1 MRRGGGWRVGAVV
14 VMFLFLFFGAL
25 ELDAWARAGGGR
37 SFGGGSSRSFSTPY
51 RGNSS
56 PSQRNENRSYQAPSQ
71 PAAPSAPAS
80 QPWSGGGFLR
90 GLAGGIAGG
99 FLGSLLFS
107 SLGYGAGLG
116 GLGGGFGGGIG
127 LLEILL
133 FAGIAFAVV
142 AYLRRRNQEGLAG
155 AHGGRFS
162 MGSSGHGGGCG
173 SSRADYTDTAV
184 EEFPG
189 PVNLR
194 RGLAEIAMIVPGFD
208 AARYPEEA
216 MDIFFRIQGAWA
228 NRDLDPVRDLLGPE
242 VRKEFQMLIDTLKAD
257 GKINRLE
264 NIAVRRSEIKE
275 AWVEAGKAFV
285 TIHFVANLLDYT
297 VEESTGRIVG
307 GSKEIPVKFEEY
319 WTFVRPAGEASWQ
332 LTGIQQAE

>member
-1 MRRGGGWRVGAVV
+1 MGRRGEWRVGAVV

-25 ELDAWARAGGGR
+25 ELEAWARAGGGR
-37 SFGGGSSRSFSTPY
+37 SFGGGSSRSFSSPY
-51 RGNSS
+51 RGYSS
-56 PSQRNENRSYQAPSQ
+56 PSQRNEYRSYQAPSQ

-80 QPWSGGGFLR
+80 QSWSGGGFFR

-116 GLGGGFGGGIG
+116 GLGGFGGGIG

-142 AYLRRRNQEGLAG
+142 AYLRRRNQEGFAG
-155 AHGGRFS
+155 AHGGHFS
-162 MGSSGHGGGCG
+162 MGSSGHGGECG
-173 SSRADYTDTAV
+173 SSRADDTDTAV
-184 EEFPG
+184 EESPG

-194 RGLAEIAMIVPGFD
+194 RGLAEIAMIVPGID
-208 AARYPEEA
+208 AARFPDEA
-216 MDIFFRIQGAWA
+216 TDLFFRIQAAWA
-228 NRDLDPVRDLLGPE
+228 NRDLSPVRDIMAPE
-242 VRKEFQMLIDTLKAD
+242 LRLDFQWQIDTLKAD

-264 NIAVRRSEIKE
+264 NIAVRRSEIQE
-275 AWVEAGKAFV
+275 AWVETEKAFITV
-285 TIHFVANLLDYT
+285 HFLANLLDYT
-297 VEESTGRIVG
+297 VEESTGRVVG

-319 WTFVRPAGEASWQ
+319 WTFVRPTSEASWQ
-332 LTGIQQAE
+332 LTAIQQAE